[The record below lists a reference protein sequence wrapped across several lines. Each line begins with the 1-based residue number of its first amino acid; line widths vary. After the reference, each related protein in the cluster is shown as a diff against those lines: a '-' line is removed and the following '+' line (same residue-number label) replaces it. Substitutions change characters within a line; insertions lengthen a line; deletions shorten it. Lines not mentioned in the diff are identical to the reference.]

1 MSELLKGIENGARRV
16 LLRVLVALFGG
27 GKPGPLPDLRARPY
41 RVLIIRDDGIGDL
54 IVSIEV
60 LRAIAESSP
69 TITMDL
75 VSSPQNAPL
84 ARTLP
89 FVNEVIVH
97 KREALH
103 KAVPTWRR
111 LRAGRYDIVVDARV
125 AVRNVNM
132 QTTCLLLATG
142 APWKV
147 GIVGR
152 GNDFVYTVKI
162 PEENHPHWTDQVL
175 AVAEPFGLKPGDR
188 DWRPKLQL
196 SPAVRADADATWNS
210 IGTGR
215 PRVLVNL
222 SVGHPERWW
231 PPANYAPVLAKV
243 RERLPNAAIML
254 VGMPPELEP
263 AAKLAE
269 AVGGKAVSLSLQQVI
284 AAVGTADLL
293 ISPDTSVTHAASAFP
308 TPTLTLQRQG
318 TAQWSPYKTPG
329 ATVFSDDPKRIR
341 DMPASRV
348 VAAVDALITEM
359 GPERGW
365 L

>member
-1 MSELLKGIENGARRV
+1 MEPLKVIENAARRA

-27 GKPGPLPDLRARPY
+27 GNPGPLPDLRARSY

-84 ARTLP
+84 AKTLP
-89 FVNEVIVH
+89 FVNDVIVH
-97 KREALH
+97 KREALY
-103 KAVPTWRR
+103 KALPTWRR
-111 LRAGRYDIVVDARV
+111 LRAARYDIVVDARV

-175 AVAEPFGLKPGDR
+175 AVAEPFGVKPGDR
-188 DWRPKLQL
+188 DWRPRLQL
-196 SPAVRADADATWNS
+196 SAAARGEANATWDS
-210 IGTGR
+210 IGGK

-231 PPANYAPVLAKV
+231 PPANYEPVLAKV

-254 VGMPPELEP
+254 VGMPPELHA
-263 AAKLAE
+263 AAKIAE
-269 AVGGKAVSLSLQQVI
+269 KVGGRAVALSLQQVI
-284 AAVGTADLL
+284 AVVGTADLL

-329 ATVFSDDPKRIR
+329 ATVFSDDPRRIR
-341 DMPASRV
+341 DMPPERV
-348 VAAVDALITEM
+348 VAAVDALISEM
-359 GPERGW
+359 GPQRGW

>member
-1 MSELLKGIENGARRV
+1 MSVLKTLENGVRRE

-27 GKPGPLPDLRARPY
+27 GRPGPLPDLRARPY

-97 KREALH
+97 KRGFLL
-103 KAVPTWRR
+103 KAIPTWRR
-111 LRAGRYDIVVDARV
+111 LRRGRYDIVVDARV

-175 AVAEPFGLKPGDR
+175 AVAEPFGVKPGDR

-196 SPAVRADADATWNS
+196 SPAMRAEADATWS
-210 IGTGR
+210 SVGAGR

-231 PPANYAPVLAKV
+231 PPANYAPVLARV
-243 RERLPNAAIML
+243 RARLPNAAIML

-263 AAKLAE
+263 AETLAA
-269 AVGGKAVSLSLQQVI
+269 AVGGRALALSLQQVI
-284 AAVGTADLL
+284 AVVGMADLL

-318 TAQWSPYKTPG
+318 TSQWSPYKTPG
-329 ATVFSDDPKRIR
+329 RTVFSDDPRKIR
-341 DMPASRV
+341 DMPPERV
-348 VAAVDALITEM
+348 VAAVDALISEM
-359 GPERGW
+359 GPARGW